1 MSGPLRRLLIATAGG
16 FLGLYLELSAIP
28 YLAARQDGRFAAGL
42 PTFALMLTTVAVQAA
57 VPVLLR
63 RVSARALFAA
73 GLLLMGP
80 PTLLYSVSQSV
91 LNLTLVTLVRGA
103 GFGLLTVMGS
113 ALVAAYSSR
122 ESRGSALGAYGVATS
137 AAAAF
142 APALG
147 VAIGRASPDVIFVLG
162 TLPPLVGATALIPQL
177 PPATIHGPR
186 PADASTDAPFSV
198 IAPVITFTVIA
209 MAIAAAFTFV
219 PLLPVGSTPLLL
231 VLFGAGFASGRLAGG
246 RLLDRGYPATVLVLR
261 MLAGTVIGLALL
273 GISDLAAAAVGAVVS
288 GVVIGC
294 IATATLVIMLDRSG
308 PNGVARASVIW
319 NMTFDVG
326 QAVGAISL
334 GAVASLAGTGGVFL
348 ALACLVT
355 FVAAPAAVFD
365 WRQVRLRVFGAV

>member
-1 MSGPLRRLLIATAGG
+1 MVATAGG
-16 FLGLYLELSAIP
+16 FLGLYLELSVIP
-28 YLAARQDGRFAAGL
+28 YLAARHDGRFTAGVL
-42 PTFALMLTTVAVQAA
+42 TFALMLTTVGVQAA
-57 VPVLLR
+57 IPVLLR
-63 RVSARALFAA
+63 HVSARGLLAA
-73 GLLLMGP
+73 GLLLIGA

-137 AAAAF
+137 GAAAF

-147 VAIGRASPDVIFVLG
+147 VAISRASPEVIFVLG
-162 TLPPLVGATALIPQL
+162 TLPPLLGATALIPRL
-177 PPATIHGPR
+177 PPATIDGPKST
-186 PADASTDAPFSV
+186 DASTGVRFSLV
-198 IAPVITFTVIA
+198 APVIVFTVIA

-219 PLLPVGSTPLLL
+219 PLLRVGSTPLLL
-231 VLFGAGFASGRLAGG
+231 MLFGAGFASGRLVGG
-246 RLLDRGYPATVLVLR
+246 RLLDRDYPPTVLVLR

-273 GISDLAAAAVGAVVS
+273 GISDLAAAAVGALVS

-294 IATATLVIMLDRSG
+294 ITTATLVMMLDRSG

-319 NMTFDVG
+319 NMTYDVG

-334 GAVASLAGTGGVFL
+334 GAVASLAGAGGVFL
-348 ALACLVT
+348 ALACLVAL
-355 FVAAPAAVFD
+355 VAAPAAVFD
-365 WRQVRLRVFGAV
+365 WRQVRLRVSRRYEHELV